1 MDQDRGLRL
10 LAVAFF
16 RHVDAVFRDFHHQ
29 VFCAYPC
36 LARQA
41 RMRFQA
47 PGFIQ
52 QIVFFIARWV
62 QRFKAFPN
70 NDVAGGASAGLIAS
84 VVYVDVVIEQHIANG
99 LAAFGLN
106 GGAIWAKFDVGQY
119 DNLWH
124 AVSCS
129 LGQSG

>member
-1 MDQDRGLRL
+1 MDQDRGVRP

-52 QIVFFIARWV
+52 QIVFLIARWI
-62 QRFKAFPN
+62 QRFRALPN
-70 NDVAGGASAGLIAS
+70 NDVAGGASAGLIAR
-84 VVYVDVVIEQHIANG
+84 VVYVDVVIEQHVANG
-99 LAAFGLN
+99 VATIGLY
-106 GGAIWAKFDVGQY
+106 GGAIGAEFDVGQY
-119 DNLWH
+119 NNLWH
-124 AVSCS
+124 AVSC
-129 LGQSG
+129 

>member
-1 MDQDRGLRL
+1 MDQAGGVRT
-10 LAVAFF
+10 LAVTFF
-16 RHVDAVFRDFHHQ
+16 SHVDAVFWDFHHQ
-29 VFCAYPC
+29 VFFAHPC

-47 PGFIQ
+47 PSFIQ

-62 QRFKAFPN
+62 QRFKPFPN

-84 VVYVDVVIEQHIANG
+84 VVYVYVVIEQHIANRFAAIG
-99 LAAFGLN
+99 LY
-106 GGAIWAKFDVGQY
+106 GGAIWAEFNVGQY

-124 AVSCS
+124 AFSCS
-129 LGQSG
+129 LGR